1 MTPTD
6 AIITDLVVD
15 ALDDL
20 KAVDTKIVDVR
31 GLSSVMDFLVV
42 ASGNSSRHVKSLA
55 DNVVVKAKEAGC
67 PPIGVEGENDADWVL
82 VDLGDVV
89 VHVMQ
94 PAARSFYDLER
105 LWSGEPRDRFRAR
118 RSLRSL
124 GIIHACL
131 GNWYAHAPVGE
142 RRCR

>member
-1 MTPTD
+1 MTVID
-6 AIITDLVVD
+6 SNITDLVVD

-31 GLSSVMDFLVV
+31 GLSSVMDFLVI
-42 ASGNSSRHVKSLA
+42 ASGNSSRHIKSLA
-55 DNVVVKAKEAGC
+55 DNVVVKAKAAGC
-67 PPIGVEGENDADWVL
+67 PPIGVEGENAAEWVL

-105 LWSGEPRDRFRAR
+105 LWSGEPEVSTQQDVVAD
-118 RSLRSL
+118 
-124 GIIHACL
+124 HWA
-131 GNWYAHAPVGE
+131 
-142 RRCR
+142 

>member
-67 PPIGVEGENDADWVL
+67 PLIGVEGENDADWVL

-105 LWSGEPRDRFRAR
+105 LWSGEPETALESNAVSDPW
-118 RSLRSL
+118 
-124 GIIHACL
+124 G
-131 GNWYAHAPVGE
+131 
-142 RRCR
+142 

>member
-6 AIITDLVVD
+6 EIITDLVVH

-20 KAVDTKIVDVR
+20 RAVDTKIVDVR

-55 DNVVVKAKEAGC
+55 DNVVMKAKEAGC

-105 LWSGEPRDRFRAR
+105 LWSREPETSAEPDAV
-118 RSLRSL
+118 SDLW
-124 GIIHACL
+124 G
-131 GNWYAHAPVGE
+131 
-142 RRCR
+142 

>member
-1 MTPTD
+1 MTVID
-6 AIITDLVVD
+6 SNITDLVVD

-31 GLSSVMDFLVV
+31 GLSSVMDFLVI
-42 ASGNSSRHVKSLA
+42 ASGNSSRHIKSLA
-55 DNVVVKAKEAGC
+55 DNVVVKAKAAGC
-67 PPIGVEGENDADWVL
+67 PPIGVEGENAADWVL

-105 LWSGEPRDRFRAR
+105 LWSCEPEVSTQRDVVAD
-118 RSLRSL
+118 
-124 GIIHACL
+124 HWA
-131 GNWYAHAPVGE
+131 
-142 RRCR
+142 

>member
-6 AIITDLVVD
+6 VTITDLVVD

-42 ASGNSSRHVKSLA
+42 TSGNSSRHVKSLA
-55 DNVVVKAKEAGC
+55 DNVVVKAKKAGC

-105 LWSGEPRDRFRAR
+105 LWSGEPETSLELEAFLDPRA
-118 RSLRSL
+118 
-124 GIIHACL
+124 
-131 GNWYAHAPVGE
+131 
-142 RRCR
+142 

>member
-1 MTPTD
+1 MTVID
-6 AIITDLVVD
+6 SNITDLVVD

-31 GLSSVMDFLVV
+31 GLSSVMDFLVI
-42 ASGNSSRHVKSLA
+42 ASGNSSRHIKSLA
-55 DNVVVKAKEAGC
+55 DNVVVKAKAAGC
-67 PPIGVEGENDADWVL
+67 PPIGVEGENAADWVL

-105 LWSGEPRDRFRAR
+105 LWSGEPEVSAQQDVVAD
-118 RSLRSL
+118 
-124 GIIHACL
+124 HWA
-131 GNWYAHAPVGE
+131 
-142 RRCR
+142 

>member
-1 MTPTD
+1 LTVID
-6 AIITDLVVD
+6 SKITDLVVD

-31 GLSSVMDFLVV
+31 GLSSVMDFLVI
-42 ASGNSSRHVKSLA
+42 ASGNSSRHIKSLA
-55 DNVVVKAKEAGC
+55 DNVVVKAKAAGC
-67 PPIGVEGENDADWVL
+67 PPIGVEGENAADWVL

-105 LWSGEPRDRFRAR
+105 LWSGETEVSTQQDVVAD
-118 RSLRSL
+118 
-124 GIIHACL
+124 HWA
-131 GNWYAHAPVGE
+131 
-142 RRCR
+142 

>member
-1 MTPTD
+1 MTVID
-6 AIITDLVVD
+6 SNITDLVVD

-31 GLSSVMDFLVV
+31 GLSSVMDFLVI
-42 ASGNSSRHVKSLA
+42 ASGNSSRHIKSLA
-55 DNVVVKAKEAGC
+55 DNVVVKAKAAGC
-67 PPIGVEGENDADWVL
+67 PSIGVEGENAADWVL

-105 LWSGEPRDRFRAR
+105 LWSGEPEVSTQQDVVAD
-118 RSLRSL
+118 
-124 GIIHACL
+124 HWA
-131 GNWYAHAPVGE
+131 
-142 RRCR
+142 

>member
-1 MTPTD
+1 MTPSD
-6 AIITDLVVD
+6 EIITDLVVH

-67 PPIGVEGENDADWVL
+67 PPIGIEGENDADWVL
-82 VDLGDVV
+82 VDLGDVI

-94 PAARSFYDLER
+94 PAVRSFYDLER
-105 LWSGEPRDRFRAR
+105 LWSGEPETSVEPDAV
-118 RSLRSL
+118 SDLW
-124 GIIHACL
+124 G
-131 GNWYAHAPVGE
+131 
-142 RRCR
+142 

>member
-1 MTPTD
+1 MTVID
-6 AIITDLVVD
+6 SNITDLVVD

-31 GLSSVMDFLVV
+31 GLSSVMDFLVI
-42 ASGNSSRHVKSLA
+42 ASGNSSRHIKSLA
-55 DNVVVKAKEAGC
+55 DNVVVKAKAAGC
-67 PPIGVEGENDADWVL
+67 PPIGVEGENAADWVL

-105 LWSGEPRDRFRAR
+105 LWLGEPEVSTQQEVVADHLA
-118 RSLRSL
+118 
-124 GIIHACL
+124 
-131 GNWYAHAPVGE
+131 
-142 RRCR
+142 

>member
-1 MTPTD
+1 MTVID
-6 AIITDLVVD
+6 SNITDLVVD

-31 GLSSVMDFLVV
+31 GLSSVMDFLVI
-42 ASGNSSRHVKSLA
+42 ASGNSSRHIKSLA
-55 DNVVVKAKEAGC
+55 DNVVVKAKAAGC
-67 PPIGVEGENDADWVL
+67 PPIGVEGENAADWVL

-105 LWSGEPRDRFRAR
+105 LWSGEPEVSVEPDAVSDPR
-118 RSLRSL
+118 
-124 GIIHACL
+124 G
-131 GNWYAHAPVGE
+131 
-142 RRCR
+142 

>member
-1 MTPTD
+1 MTLTD

-42 ASGNSSRHVKSLA
+42 ASGNSSRHIKSLA
-55 DNVVVKAKEAGC
+55 DHVVVKAKEAGC
-67 PPIGVEGENDADWVL
+67 TPIGVEGENDADWVL

-105 LWSGEPRDRFRAR
+105 LWSGEPET
-118 RSLRSL
+118 SLEPNAVSDIW
-124 GIIHACL
+124 G
-131 GNWYAHAPVGE
+131 
-142 RRCR
+142 

>member
-1 MTPTD
+1 MTPIDST
-6 AIITDLVVD
+6 ITDLVVD

-31 GLSSVMDFLVV
+31 DLSSVTDFLVV

-67 PPIGVEGENDADWVL
+67 PPIGVEGERDADWVL

-94 PAARSFYDLER
+94 PATRSFYDLER
-105 LWSGEPRDRFRAR
+105 LWSVQAAQPQE
-118 RSLRSL
+118 S
-124 GIIHACL
+124 
-131 GNWYAHAPVGE
+131 
-142 RRCR
+142 

>member
-1 MTPTD
+1 LIPTGV
-6 AIITDLVVD
+6 IITDLVVN

-20 KAVDTKIVDVR
+20 KAVDAKIVDVR
-31 GLSSVMDFLVV
+31 GLSSVMDFLVI

-94 PAARSFYDLER
+94 PAARGFYDLER
-105 LWSGEPRDRFRAR
+105 LWSGEPETALKPNAV
-118 RSLRSL
+118 SEPW
-124 GIIHACL
+124 G
-131 GNWYAHAPVGE
+131 
-142 RRCR
+142 